1 MVRTSRIRLFWVVVV
16 SLERKEVFLYTIFMD
31 QRKYLVFKPTV
42 QKFVETYSFC
52 FNVKVTFY
60 SLDLEEL
67 LVGLHATDDDYCSLI
82 QANLQI
88 RYRCLQQDHMICQ
101 QCNESGQLLVYTCHG
116 GLTEAVIP
124 IRLSGNLV
132 CYALIGQFRTSD
144 VIPPS
149 ITQLWLGQGLDL
161 SVLQEAFLKRP
172 LYDTVMLEKMFEL
185 FRGSLGLLIETESL
199 KLRQPDLIERIL
211 SYIDENIDKTIA
223 ITDVAKAVHRSPS
236 SITHTLQAQIGL
248 SFQRLLISK
257 RIANFERL
265 VLFDPTLQ
273 IQEAA
278 RASGY
283 EDPLYFSRLYKK
295 YRDQSPREFLCYAQS
310 STLEQKNRYLSKPIH

>member
-1 MVRTSRIRLFWVVVV
+1 MVRPSSIGLFRDVVV
-16 SLERKEVFLYTIFMD
+16 SLERKGVFLYTIFMD

-60 SLDLEEL
+60 SLDFEEL
-67 LVGLHATDDDYCSLI
+67 LVGLHATEDDYCSLI

-101 QCNESGQLLVYTCHG
+101 QCKNKEQLLVYTCHG
-116 GLTEAVIP
+116 GLTEAVLP
-124 IRLSGNLV
+124 IQLSGNLV

-144 VIPPS
+144 GIPPS
-149 ITQLWLGQGLDL
+149 ITQHWLGHGLEL

-199 KLRQPDLIERIL
+199 KLRQPDLVEKIL
-211 SYIDENIDKTIA
+211 SYIDNNIANAIA
-223 ITDVAKAVHRSPS
+223 ISDVAKAVHRSPS

-265 VLFDPTLQ
+265 ILHDPTLQ

-283 EDPLYFSRLYKK
+283 GDPLYFSRLYKK
-295 YRDQSPREFLCYAQS
+295 YRDQSPSEFLGHVLS
-310 STLEQKNRYLSKPIH
+310 STLEQKKRYLSQPVH